1 MFFTK
6 KKNTIFGQNPFKML
20 NITYD
25 TSDSEFKSV
34 STINIFNRYKMEIN
48 KKINRFTEVSCNLQ
62 KYSKQYFVTFFNDS
76 NLFQFSTDANKSY
89 QIKIRNK
96 FKNLVTTYHSVISE
110 RMEVFTQL
118 DTIMYFMNHN
128 MAIKLIK
135 PVFEASNLIYIFNM
149 YSTIFDNNNFFI
161 KSINCGME
169 IVGLDKHVGIGL
181 SGRVN
186 TEDTVTSVNIQRFNL
201 IKGSFYKK
209 VCSFINDGFVDAGIE
224 VQTNL
229 KQKRH
234 SVQGGLRY
242 KSFTTEIKACV
253 NDLWNMGV
261 SWEEKISDKV
271 KICAS
276 AEYNFVDFEYGM
288 SVIYNDF

>member
-34 STINIFNRYKMEIN
+34 STINIFNGYKMEIN

-149 YSTIFDNNNFFI
+149 YSTIFDNSNFFI

-186 TEDTVTSVNIQRFNL
+186 TEDTVTSVNVQRFNL

-209 VCSFINDGFVDAGIE
+209 VCSFINEGFVDAGIE
-224 VQTNL
+224 IQTNL

-234 SVQGGLRY
+234 SVQGGIRY
-242 KSFTTEIKACV
+242 KSITSEIKACV
-253 NDLWNMGV
+253 NDLWNAGV

-271 KICAS
+271 KVCAS